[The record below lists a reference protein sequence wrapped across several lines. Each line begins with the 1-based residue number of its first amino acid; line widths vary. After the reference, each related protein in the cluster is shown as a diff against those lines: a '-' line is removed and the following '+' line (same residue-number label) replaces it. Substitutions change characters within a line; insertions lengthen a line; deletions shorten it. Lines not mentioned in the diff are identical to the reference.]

1 MQEFTSAWQL
11 ELQQGPGLGDM
22 QQEAAWV
29 SEQLACA
36 SGSRGSAT
44 ADAALSI
51 ISTSFA
57 EAAHSRPHLAAAG
70 WQAQPLGQAAL
81 LDEMQLAASAL
92 AEAVSFP

>member
-1 MQEFTSAWQL
+1 
-11 ELQQGPGLGDM
+11 M

-29 SEQLACA
+29 AEQLAGA

-44 ADAALSI
+44 ADAALSV

-57 EAAHSRPHLAAAG
+57 EAAHSGPDLAAVG

-92 AEAVSFP
+92 AETISLA